1 MLCPVTTLAL
11 KMFVPNILCVNCMLR
26 LTSPAFSKLI
36 EQKMF
41 VPNILCVNCMLR
53 LTSPAFSKLIEQLH
67 VYNTTLTI
75 ISH

>member
-1 MLCPVTTLAL
+1 
-11 KMFVPNILCVNCMLR
+11 MLR